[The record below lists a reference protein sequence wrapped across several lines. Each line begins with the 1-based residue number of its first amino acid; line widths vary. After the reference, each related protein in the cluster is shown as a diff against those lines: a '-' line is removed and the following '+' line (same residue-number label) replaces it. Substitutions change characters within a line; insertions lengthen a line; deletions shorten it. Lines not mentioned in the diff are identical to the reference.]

1 MTRRYTWVIAIAGA
15 LLTSGASAQII
26 APTDR
31 PPIVNM
37 PVFNAP
43 ASTSP
48 PAPTTVHGVDAA
60 GNSVDTTTTYRTGPF
75 GTYTD
80 HTTTTTYPPGNP
92 SAATS
97 TTQ

>member
-1 MTRRYTWVIAIAGA
+1 MGRYSLTWVAAFVLMTGV
-15 LLTSGASAQII
+15 ASAQII

-37 PVFNAP
+37 PVFNASP
-43 ASTSP
+43 PSSP

-60 GNSVDTTTTYRTGPF
+60 GNAVDTTTYYRNGPF
-75 GTYTD
+75 GTYAD

-92 SAATS
+92 AAGTS
-97 TTQ
+97 ITH

>member
-1 MTRRYTWVIAIAGA
+1 MGRYSLAGVVAFALMTSA
-15 LLTSGASAQII
+15 ASAQII

-43 ASTSP
+43 PAPSP
-48 PAPTTVHGVDAA
+48 PASTTVHGVDAA
-60 GNSVDTTTTYRTGPF
+60 GNAVDTTTTYRSGPF

-97 TTQ
+97 ITH